1 MNVTIKNV
9 GFEKIY
15 DPYEI
20 VTNFGT
26 TSETDFIVHN
36 NNADTITSCIL
47 YISKTENLGDLDNP
61 GTLEPYI
68 DIEHIIQWGN
78 EKTSDPN
85 YIGFVAIVVDGT
97 EYIVN
102 SAQCN
107 SKKNGIEVGPLV
119 GGEQKTISIK
129 VEVPASLAS
138 RRLFVNL
145 VAE

>member
-20 VTNFGT
+20 VTEFGT
-26 TSETDFIVHN
+26 ISETNFIIHN
-36 NNADTITSCIL
+36 NNADTIASCIL
-47 YISKTENLGDLDNP
+47 YVSKTENLGDLDNP

-68 DIEHIIQWGN
+68 DIEHIIKWGN
-78 EKTSDPN
+78 EKTLNPSS
-85 YIGFVAIVVDGT
+85 IGFVGIVFDGV
-97 EYIVN
+97 EYIVHSN
-102 SAQCN
+102 KCT
-107 SKKNGIEVGPLV
+107 SKDNGIEVGPLA
-119 GGEQKTISIK
+119 GGEQKIITIK
-129 VEVPASLAS
+129 VEVPASLTS